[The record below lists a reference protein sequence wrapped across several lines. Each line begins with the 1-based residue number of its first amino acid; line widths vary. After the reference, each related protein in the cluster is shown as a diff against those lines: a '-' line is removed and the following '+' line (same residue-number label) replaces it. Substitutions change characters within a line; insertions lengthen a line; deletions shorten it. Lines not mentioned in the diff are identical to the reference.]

1 MMSVRSS
8 TTTGLLSI
16 INLISKCSIARMYS
30 GFRGPQNIASVSVCV
45 CVWHCS
51 VLPIL
56 IVRSFCTFVKFDL
69 HVSYLNFPFLA
80 HCKDPEAAFWISM
93 L

>member
-16 INLISKCSIARMYS
+16 INFISKCSIARMYS

-45 CVWHCS
+45 CGTAV
-51 VLPIL
+51 
-56 IVRSFCTFVKFDL
+56 FCQ
-69 HVSYLNFPFLA
+69 S
-80 HCKDPEAAFWISM
+80 
-93 L
+93 